1 MYDLLSWDKDGKVNS
16 GYGYRSSASTGGV
29 GSTNHKGIDLS
40 SYNDNIPSV
49 MSGKVVANGW
59 QSARGNYISI
69 LGTDGYTTTY
79 QHLASK
85 SPLSVGT
92 AVSEGQTI
100 GTQGNT
106 GNSRGKHLHFEVKSA
121 SGLYVNPLDYLA
133 GKFSTGNAVTDG
145 VTDGNDRPI
154 NSGEGVGSDGTL
166 GSFAMGIVGKVIK
179 ILVVAAVLVL
189 AAVLFMKAFDI
200 KIM

>member
-16 GYGYRSSASTGGV
+16 GYGYRSPSSTGGV

-40 SYNDNIPSV
+40 SNNDNVPAV

-59 QSARGNYISI
+59 NSARGNYISI

-85 SPLSVGT
+85 SPLSIGSSVT
-92 AVSEGQTI
+92 EGQTI
-100 GTQGNT
+100 GTQGST
-106 GNSRGKHLHFEVKSA
+106 GASTGKHLHFEVKSG

-133 GKFSTGNAVTDG
+133 GKFSTGNSVTDG
-145 VTDGNDRPI
+145 STDGYDRPI
-154 NSGEGVGSDGTL
+154 DNSGSGTL
-166 GSFAMGIVGKVIK
+166 GSIAMDIVGKVIK

>member
-40 SYNDNIPSV
+40 SYNDNVPAV

-85 SPLSVGT
+85 SPLSIGSSVT
-92 AVSEGQTI
+92 EGQTI
-100 GTQGNT
+100 GTQGST
-106 GNSRGKHLHFEVKSA
+106 GASTGKHLHFEVKSG
-121 SGLYVNPLDYLA
+121 SGLYVNPLDYLS
-133 GKFSTGNAVTDG
+133 GKLTSGNEITGTTDG
-145 VTDGNDRPI
+145 HDRPI
-154 NSGEGVGSDGTL
+154 DNSGSGI
-166 GSFAMGIVGKVIK
+166 AMGIVGKIIK
-179 ILVVAAVLVL
+179 IIVVAAVLVL

>member
-40 SYNDNIPSV
+40 SYNDNVPAV

-79 QHLASK
+79 QHLARK
-85 SPLSVGT
+85 SPLSIGSSVT
-92 AVSEGQTI
+92 EGQTI
-100 GTQGNT
+100 GTQGST
-106 GNSRGKHLHFEVKSA
+106 GASTGKHLHFEVKSG

-133 GKFSTGNAVTDG
+133 GKLSTGNAVTDG
-145 VTDGNDRPI
+145 ATDGHDRPI
-154 NSGEGVGSDGTL
+154 DNSGSGTMGSI
-166 GSFAMGIVGKVIK
+166 AMGIVGKVIK